1 MTRGV
6 TIGAMELFS
15 ITPYRDC
22 RAICL
27 AIVLVFVASEVS
39 ADAHSER
46 DALARVVNELDAL
59 KPLIDAAEAEAN
71 SDARVRFRYDWLRAD
86 LRQVESGIQDHV
98 DAPRVEPRAF
108 PPLRGDYRQ

>member
-1 MTRGV
+1 MK
-6 TIGAMELFS
+6 LFS
-15 ITPYRDC
+15 IRSYKAC

-27 AIVLVFVASEVS
+27 AIVLALVAIGVD

-46 DALARVVNELDAL
+46 EALARVVNELDAL

-71 SDARVRFRYDWLRAD
+71 PDARVRFRYDWLRAD
-86 LRQVESGIQDHV
+86 LRQIESGIQDHI

-108 PPLRGDYRQ
+108 PALRGDYRQ

>member
-1 MTRGV
+1 
-6 TIGAMELFS
+6 MELFS

-27 AIVLVFVASEVS
+27 AIVVALAASDVN

-46 DALARVVNELDAL
+46 DALARVVHELDLL

-71 SDARVRFRYDWLRAD
+71 PDARVRFRYDWLRAD
-86 LRQVESGIQDHV
+86 LRQVESGIQDHI

-108 PPLRGDYRQ
+108 PPLGGDYRQ

>member
-1 MTRGV
+1 MDS
-6 TIGAMELFS
+6 FS
-15 ITPYRDC
+15 IRRYRN
-22 RAICL
+22 RPAIWL
-27 AIVLVFVASEVS
+27 TIVLAFAASQVN

-46 DALARVVNELDAL
+46 DALARVVNELVAL

-71 SDARVRFRYDWLRAD
+71 PDARVRFRYDWLRAD

>member
-1 MTRGV
+1 
-6 TIGAMELFS
+6 MEFFS
-15 ITPYRDC
+15 ITPKRDY

-27 AIVLVFVASEVS
+27 AIVVALAASDVN
-39 ADAHSER
+39 ADAHGER
-46 DALARVVNELDAL
+46 EALARVVHELDAL

-71 SDARVRFRYDWLRAD
+71 PDARVRFRYDWLRAD
-86 LRQVESGIQDHV
+86 LRQIESGIQDHI